1 MQIKRHVRDDVK
13 KNDLAIYLKCS
24 HKINLLPFLEIAQK
38 GEHNP
43 PHLGEKAPM
52 PILKR
57 LKRISK
63 QNYQRLTLITIN
75 KEGDVPIGI

>member
-1 MQIKRHVRDDVK
+1 MQIKRHVKDDVK
-13 KNDLAIYLKCS
+13 KNDFPIYLKCF

-43 PHLGEKAPM
+43 PHLGGKTPM
-52 PILKR
+52 PTLKR
-57 LKRISK
+57 SKRGSK
-63 QNYQRLTLITIN
+63 QNYQHLTLITFN